1 MKNLLATHNNK
12 HSKSNKKKFKLDN
25 VLVIE
30 LLLLVIFWSILYV
43 SYLNKHDVPVNPGGF
58 YLESAKQLVQNN
70 FKPPLLIKGFSEN
83 GYPFVYPPLTFYIMG
98 LLSIILGSILKVS
111 LYLPGIFLL
120 IQAVLMFFFVLRWRA
135 SKIEAGFAAM
145 LIMLMPHMF
154 YRSIF
159 ADGITTG
166 LAGVFLLLSWIS
178 LFGKMY
184 DLKPGI
190 GSMIGGILVGLS
202 ILSHP
207 AVGLFSAVSY
217 VAWTIERKGFRKNTP
232 QMILIAGISGLI
244 TISPWIIRVL
254 QNYGVTPLIS
264 GLGESGSPL
273 VIFSEPE
280 NALSTIKTSI
290 RLAFR
295 KYTHID
301 GQPTPSLMILPM
313 FISMIYLLASGPVI
327 LIILVLIAFLL
338 NNFHP
343 VMSMFIVPM
352 IAAIFLSK
360 ISNLISLN
368 KMKIWSRVS
377 EYIVSL
383 TLLSIFSFFLI
394 VINFSYINW
403 NAFLPGEQETYEWIK
418 VNTMEEDTI
427 LAPELDEKLVYFGE
441 RTLLLPVLGAEWLP
455 SKTGQFDNF
464 AVENNYR
471 IAKLKECPTED
482 CFVNLLI
489 DYQVFPDYLVL
500 FKQSGGSYDWLNT
513 DSDLVK
519 FVSVHSD
526 GSIFILRP
534 VPTNLQ

>member
-1 MKNLLATHNNK
+1 MKNLRFTFHIK
-12 HSKSNKKKFKLDN
+12 KSNRNLKKIKYDKLLISE
-25 VLVIE
+25 LVF
-30 LLLLVIFWSILYV
+30 LLIIWSILYGL
-43 SYLNKHDVPVNPGGF
+43 YLNKHDVPVNPGGF

-83 GYPFVYPPLTFYIMG
+83 GYPFVYPPLTFYVMG
-98 LLSIILGSILKVS
+98 LFSILLGSILKVS

-120 IQAVLMFFFVLRWRA
+120 IQALLMFFFVLRWRD
-135 SKIEAGFAAM
+135 SKVEAGFAAM

-166 LAGVFLLLSWIS
+166 LAGIFLLLSWIS
-178 LFGKMY
+178 LFGKIY
-184 DLKPGI
+184 DRKPVI
-190 GSMIGGILVGLS
+190 GSIIGGILVGLS

-217 VAWTIERKGFRKNTP
+217 VAWTVEKNGFRKNS
-232 QMILIAGISGLI
+232 ILLVLIAGILGLV
-244 TISPWIIRVL
+244 TTSPWIIRVL
-254 QNYGVTPLIS
+254 LNYGVTPLIS

-273 VIFSEPE
+273 AIIAEPK
-280 NALSTIKTSI
+280 NALSIIKTSI
-290 RLAFR
+290 RSAFR

-301 GQPTPSLMILPM
+301 GQPTPSLMLLPM
-313 FISMIYLLASGPVI
+313 LISMIYVLASGPAI

-352 IAAIFLSK
+352 IIAVFLSK
-360 ISNLISLN
+360 ISKLISLN

-377 EYIVSL
+377 ENLVSL
-383 TLLSIFSFFLI
+383 ALLLFFSLSLTI
-394 VINFSYINW
+394 INFSYVNW
-403 NAFLPGEQETYEWIK
+403 NAFFPGEQETYEWIK
-418 VNTMEEDTI
+418 ENTLKEDTI

-482 CFVNLLI
+482 CFVNSLI
-489 DYQVFPDYLVL
+489 DYQVNPDYLVL
-500 FKQSGGSYDWLNT
+500 FKQSGRSYGWLNT
-513 DSDLVK
+513 DSDLVRLEI
-519 FVSVHSD
+519 VYSN
-526 GSIFILRP
+526 GSNFILRP
-534 VPTNLQ
+534 VPTNSQ